1 MMIEAWSPWGRGSG
15 RIMEVD
21 SSGKKRWEIT
31 NLRYPMD
38 ASIIGNDRILVAEFH
53 ASQVTERDFKGKILW
68 SRQATSP
75 TGAQRLATGNTL
87 ITTRSQLIEVDRA
100 GKEVWTWSPT
110 DGMEIC
116 QAQRMRNGQTA
127 VLDSAGKYLRLDS
140 KGKELRSVQV
150 GQMQG
155 YGAGAQF
162 LPNDH
167 VLMPVMMENKVAE
180 YNGSGKIV
188 WEAHVDQPCSAHRLP
203 NGNVLV
209 ALQNSQKVIE
219 VNRSGKTVWEYK
231 EQFQPHYAS
240 RR

>member
-1 MMIEAWSPWGRGSG
+1 
-15 RIMEVD
+15 
-21 SSGKKRWEIT
+21 
-31 NLRYPMD
+31 MD
-38 ASIIGNDRILVAEFH
+38 ASIIGNDRILVAEYH
-53 ASQVTERDFKGKILW
+53 SSQVTERDFKGKILW
-68 SRQATSP
+68 SRQAMSP

-110 DGMEIC
+110 AGMEIC

-155 YGAGAQF
+155 YGAGAHF
-162 LPNDH
+162 LANDH
-167 VLMPVMMENKVAE
+167 VLMPLMMENKVAE
-180 YNGSGKIV
+180 YNGTGKIV